1 MNVTSLAGWW
11 KGNRHRAILLTALLV
26 SGFLVPVHGTE
37 NPAPKPEAELKN
49 LLLQDCGSCHGITL
63 KGGLGPPL
71 LPEDLQHLSVD
82 AITAIIREGIPGTA
96 MPSWKLLLA
105 PEDMQWISRQLK
117 EGTATSL

>member
-1 MNVTSLAGWW
+1 MR
-11 KGNRHRAILLTALLV
+11 NRNRAILLTALLAPV
-26 SGFLVPVHGTE
+26 FLAPVHGTE

-71 LPEDLQHLSVD
+71 LPRNLEHLSVD
-82 AITAIIREGIPGTA
+82 AVTAIIREGIPGTA

-105 PEDMQWISRQLK
+105 PEDMQWIGRQLK